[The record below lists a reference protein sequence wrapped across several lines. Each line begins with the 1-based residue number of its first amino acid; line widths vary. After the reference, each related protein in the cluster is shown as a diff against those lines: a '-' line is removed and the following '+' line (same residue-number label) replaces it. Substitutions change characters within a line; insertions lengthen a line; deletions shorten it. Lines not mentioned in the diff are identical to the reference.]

1 MTSTLAVT
9 YAIAVDVRHTDT
21 GALIGV
27 AVVVPSVRYLA
38 ILAAD
43 AGSVVEPTLTAE
55 LWREI
60 EAWAADGDARLPAKP
75 APMSPSIAAA
85 LLSAGDTSTVTAQ
98 RFAAIPITLTSRG
111 ELASL
116 ADRLL
121 PNLLGARK

>member
-1 MTSTLAVT
+1 MASTLAVT

-38 ILAAD
+38 TLAED
-43 AGSVVEPTLTAE
+43 AGSAVEPTLTAE

-85 LLSAGDTSTVTAQ
+85 LLSAGDTSNVTAQ

-121 PNLLGARK
+121 PNLLSARK

>member
-1 MTSTLAVT
+1 MASTLAVT

-38 ILAAD
+38 TLAED
-43 AGSVVEPTLTAE
+43 AGSAVEPTLTAE

-75 APMSPSIAAA
+75 APMNSSMAAA
-85 LLSAGDTSTVTAQ
+85 LLSAGDTSNASAQ
-98 RFAAIPITLTSRG
+98 RFAAIPITFTSRG

-121 PNLLGARK
+121 PNLLSARK

>member
-85 LLSAGDTSTVTAQ
+85 LLSAGDTSNVTAQ

>member
-1 MTSTLAVT
+1 MASTLAAT

-38 ILAAD
+38 TLAED
-43 AGSVVEPTLTAE
+43 AGRAVEPALTAE

-60 EAWAADGDARLPAKP
+60 EDWAADGDVRLPAKP

-85 LLSAGDTSTVTAQ
+85 LLSAGDTSNVTAQ
-98 RFAAIPITLTSRG
+98 RFAAIPITFTSRG

-121 PNLLGARK
+121 PNLLSARK